1 MKTTI
6 IGKNAVKLFGER
18 VNPKIKYQRRVGAY
32 GIVFH
37 KKKFLLTEQI
47 TSEGNIEV
55 QLPGGGS
62 DKNEPPLHSLYREVL
77 EETGWGIRVIKKEGV
92 FQRFTYMP
100 EYKIWAQKVCHIYIC
115 VATMQKTKKLE
126 KTHFFTTMNK
136 KKSLARLV
144 DPGFKY
150 FIENVK
156 TTY

>member
-1 MKTTI
+1 M
-6 IGKNAVKLFGER
+6 KLFGEG
-18 VNPKIKYQRRVGAY
+18 VNSGIKYNRRVGAY
-32 GIVFH
+32 GIIFH
-37 KKKFLLTEQI
+37 KKEFLLTEQI

-55 QLPGGGS
+55 QLPGGGLE
-62 DKNEPPLHSLYREVL
+62 KNESLIHALYREVL
-77 EETGWGIRVIKKEGV
+77 EETGWGIRVLKKEGV

-100 EYKIWAQKVCHIYIC
+100 EYKMWAQKVCHIYIC

-126 KTHFFTTMNK
+126 KDHRFITMNK

>member
-1 MKTTI
+1 MRP
-6 IGKNAVKLFGER
+6 FGER
-18 VNPKIKYQRRVGAY
+18 VNSRIKYLRRVGAY
-32 GIVFH
+32 GIIFH
-37 KKKFLLTEQI
+37 KKEFLLTEQI

-55 QLPGGGS
+55 QLPGGGLEKDES
-62 DKNEPPLHSLYREVL
+62 LIHALYREVL
-77 EETGWGIRVIKKEGV
+77 EETGWGIRVLKKEAV
-92 FQRFTYMP
+92 FQRFSYMP

-126 KTHFFTTMNK
+126 KDHRFITMNK
-136 KKSLARLV
+136 KMSLARLV

>member
-1 MKTTI
+1 MKTTTI
-6 IGKNAVKLFGER
+6 RQNAVKLLGER
-18 VNPKIKYQRRVGAY
+18 VNSGAKYQRRVGAY
-32 GIVFH
+32 GVIFH
-37 KKKFLLTEQI
+37 KKEFLLTEQI

-62 DKNEPPLHSLYREVL
+62 EKNESHLHSLYREVL
-77 EETGWGIRVIKKEGV
+77 EETGWGIRVLKKEGV

-100 EYKIWAQKVCHIYIC
+100 EYNIWAQKICHIYIC

-126 KTHFFTTMNK
+126 KNHRFITMNK
-136 KKSLARLV
+136 KESLARLV

-156 TTY
+156 LNH